1 MKFHYSS
8 FKTRSVGECH
18 GDHLVRSECRT
29 AESISAP
36 CLYMIPSKLRAKSP
50 LPLLSWLGTLG
61 VHVMD
66 MIRFPPVFTLQDV
79 TALGGASLFLIVSLI
94 IEFLLPTIQYV
105 ALKTKINNPL
115 LLQLSILNITMC
127 NNTPIVC
134 FSVGLGGCICL
145 FCAFLSPDSGRTEVM
160 I

>member
-1 MKFHYSS
+1 MSWGPSGALRMQNCRINLSS
-8 FKTRSVGECH
+8 MFVYDSQQAEGKKSAAVIKLAWHSWRTRDGYDKIPTCVYAPRCH
-18 GDHLVRSECRT
+18 S
-29 AESISAP
+29 
-36 CLYMIPSKLRAKSP
+36 
-50 LPLLSWLGTLG
+50 
-61 VHVMD
+61 
-66 MIRFPPVFTLQDV
+66 
-79 TALGGASLFLIVSLI
+79 ALGGASLFLIVSLI